1 MALYVQFSG
10 LMVHLAV
17 VGCVG
22 KLDLNRLISRQSGEL
37 FQLDDIQQHLLAWI
51 SGEGENTI
59 YGLEKLAR
67 EHNQEARAKS
77 QHPMRVSH
85 ATISRTIKGLLDRG
99 YIEISKEE
107 PYRTGQ
113 NKKYYAVNAKGWY
126 ASLAAISI
134 DQTRAV
140 KSLYPI
146 VARLARNAELQRTA
160 MLFFK
165 IHLCLWFQWHI
176 ANGLVLSNLVNAD
189 LYRLKFQPD
198 NDVLPISDYTDQ
210 LLLHTLSASVE
221 RLNRKP
227 IDAVGLFYALEG
239 LRLVLGTK
247 FIALLSQ
254 ENALGLTLTAN
265 IYINCIDRAH
275 THFAELDAETSDAE
289 TTSEVSDIGDTD
301 LGVKFAQR
309 TGGWNSLEEELKRFR
324 EYLWGIG
331 FLENYSPLPEKEIIQ
346 LYDTDLKRILV

>member
-1 MALYVQFSG
+1 
-10 LMVHLAV
+10 
-17 VGCVG
+17 VG

-85 ATISRTIKGLLDRG
+85 GTISRTIKGLLDRG

-146 VARLARNAELQRTA
+146 VARLARNAELQRTV

-176 ANGLVLSNLVNAD
+176 TNGLVLSNLAD
-189 LYRLKFQPD
+189 ARMYRLKFDPD
-198 NDVLPISDYTDQ
+198 NEILHSGPDAKTLAIEYSDQ
-210 LLLHTLSASVE
+210 LLLQMLKAKVE
-221 RLNRKP
+221 RLSRPP
-227 IDAVGLFYALEG
+227 IGPQDLLHGLEG
-239 LRLVLGTK
+239 LRLILGTK
-247 FIALLSQ
+247 LIAQLSQ
-254 ENALGLTLTAN
+254 ENALGLTL
-265 IYINCIDRAH
+265 
-275 THFAELDAETSDAE
+275 L
-289 TTSEVSDIGDTD
+289 
-301 LGVKFAQR
+301 VKFYGDHFEDAHDALFDDR
-309 TGGWNSLEEELKRFR
+309 GYPVAIAKVAIVIDTTRHDSGRYREIPGTEKPVSPGDVNLEEEMEGFR
-324 EYLWGIG
+324 GYLWGIG
-331 FLENYSPLPEKEIIQ
+331 YLEKYSPLPEKEIIQ